1 MMSNKI
7 SVVFLALGLLAN
19 RCSADNGTFTAGPLS
34 PARLNAAAEA
44 AGFKVIEN
52 KSNIP
57 AAAYSRIPFVA
68 SDYDDKHLAALR
80 EKYQLEKVIA
90 QARDEWTAQ
99 QLLKVWVHGK
109 IDTVD
114 WITGRGEVTSNAW
127 HALDILE
134 ESARG
139 ERFYCTHYAITY
151 AECALA
157 LGWQARKVGIDR
169 PHGKNGG
176 SSHHG
181 VAEVWSNMLAKW
193 VVIDSHFNI
202 HYEKKGV
209 PLSAW
214 EVRAEWLRNKG
225 ADVDHVDGAPPLT
238 AKLPKRRG
246 WQHPE
251 NDTSAYFWNYILTR
265 LETTDGHEPAKK
277 IFLQDAA
284 NDSLLW
290 YQNANGRKDRS
301 RLHVGYLNNT
311 FVPTRRL
318 EDAYWTVGVV
328 DATVSQVTSK
338 SIVFRLKSYCPN
350 QVAFERSVDSH
361 KWERIPD
368 EKSVEWPLK
377 SGWNSL
383 VLRTLSRGNVTGP
396 VTTLLLYLE

>member
-1 MMSNKI
+1 MIANKLPI
-7 SVVFLALGLLAN
+7 VVLALGLLAN
-19 RCSADNGTFTAGPLS
+19 RCGAEKGAFTEGPLS
-34 PARLNAAAEA
+34 VARLNAAVEA

-52 KSNIP
+52 KSHIP
-57 AAAYSRIPFVA
+57 TPAYSRIPFAA
-68 SDYDDKHLAALR
+68 SDYDDKRLADLR

-90 QARDEWTAQ
+90 PARDEWTAQ

-109 IDTVD
+109 IPTVE
-114 WITGRGEVTSNAW
+114 GEVTSKAH

-157 LGWQARKVGIDR
+157 LGWQARKLGIDR

-181 VAEVWSNMLAKW
+181 VAEVWSNRLAKW
-193 VVIDSHFNI
+193 VVIDSHFNV
-202 HYEKKGV
+202 HYENNGV

-225 ADVDHVDGAPPLT
+225 ADVERVDGAPPLT
-238 AKLPKRRG
+238 IKLPKRRG
-246 WQHPE
+246 WRHPE

-265 LETTDGHEPAKK
+265 LDTTDRHGQGKK
-277 IFLQDAA
+277 IFLQDSY
-284 NDSLLW
+284 NDNLQW
-290 YQNANGRKDRS
+290 YQDANGRPDRS
-301 RLHVGYLNNT
+301 WLHVGYLSNT
-311 FVPTRRL
+311 FVPTWRL

-328 DATVSQVTSK
+328 DATVSQATSK

-361 KWERIPD
+361 TWERIPD

-377 SGWNSL
+377 PGWNSL

-396 VTTLLLYLE
+396 ETTLLLYLE